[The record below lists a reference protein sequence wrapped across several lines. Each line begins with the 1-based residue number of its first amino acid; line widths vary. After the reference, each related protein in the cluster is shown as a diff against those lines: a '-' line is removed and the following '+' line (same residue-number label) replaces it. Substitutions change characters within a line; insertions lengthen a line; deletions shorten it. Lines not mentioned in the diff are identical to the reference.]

1 MRPHLVHAQQLSQIT
16 SMWICLDSCPG
27 YGGTMWVTGKGTS
40 GVRYTAGNFGLGE
53 SQTDTIEAMS
63 IQIAV
68 RLPDAQVAFLDR
80 EVSQGHAS
88 SRAELVSKA
97 LNRMERERIA
107 ARDLEIIIASGG
119 NPYSELEGML
129 EQLVATYPAL
139 D

>member
-1 MRPHLVHAQQLSQIT
+1 
-16 SMWICLDSCPG
+16 
-27 YGGTMWVTGKGTS
+27 
-40 GVRYTAGNFGLGE
+40 
-53 SQTDTIEAMS
+53 MS

-97 LNRMERERIA
+97 LRRLERERIA
-107 ARDLEIIIASGG
+107 ARDLDVIIASGG

-129 EQLVATYPAL
+129 EQLVATYPAI